1 MLHIYILNSV
11 CFKAIFCYNVRI
23 LNKLSSS
30 LDATWENKRLIYGLI
45 DWLIDWL
52 KLNHSIKPFVNASVS
67 SIEKIKLVLC
77 SKVEIDGGILHNTR
91 NHATITKES
100 VWDLRPTCW
109 YVADTGHH
117 LSAPWCLCETWCRL
131 VGIL

>member
-1 MLHIYILNSV
+1 M
-11 CFKAIFCYNVRI
+11 
-23 LNKLSSS
+23 
-30 LDATWENKRLIYGLI
+30 
-45 DWLIDWL
+45 
-52 KLNHSIKPFVNASVS
+52 KPFVNASVS

-100 VWDLRPTCW
+100 VLDLRPTCW

-117 LSAPWCLCETWCRL
+117 LSAP
-131 VGIL
+131 